1 MSQLH
6 LILESV
12 RVERA
17 ETAAE
22 ALSFQ
27 TLYGHGPC
35 PMGRGPHL
43 QLGAA
48 TITSPDDPAVDA
60 SPQFHRGLGQDA
72 ENRLGSMPSACELK
86 IEGEAGRGK
95 PAACTPISQRVC
107 RAARVSGTMTQARM
121 ILTK

>member
-72 ENRLGSMPSACELK
+72 ENRLASLLINRQITLE
-86 IEGEAGRGK
+86 
-95 PAACTPISQRVC
+95 
-107 RAARVSGTMTQARM
+107 QARDDAVTDS
-121 ILTK
+121 ISINFSIAHS